1 MLKSVAGII
10 KETIRSTDIPAR
22 YGGEEFAIILIETP
36 IKEARTIAERIRKKV
51 ESHKFSYKGLTIRA
65 TLSIGI
71 TSTTV
76 TCSTRAVIGSDRESK
91 NLKTIKGLLIERADK
106 ALYGAKH
113 GGRNRTV
120 VDE

>member
-1 MLKSVAGII
+1 VLKSVAGII